1 MRFTPIVAAAAL
13 SFATLAPAAMAEES
27 AMGKPSGSVV
37 IRTKSADVGVGYT
50 WGQATLH
57 FQGHN
62 YHYKVSG
69 GQIAAV
75 GFSEVVS
82 RGEVY
87 NLHRAEDMAGT
98 FAQANGEA
106 TLGRGLGGSVYENK
120 NGVRLKIESSA
131 KGARLS
137 AGAGGLTFELLK
149 K

>member
-1 MRFTPIVAAAAL
+1 MRFAPIAAVAAL
-13 SFATLAPAAMAEES
+13 SFASFAAVPAAMA
-27 AMGKPSGSVV
+27 ADTMGRPSGTVT

-50 WGQATLH
+50 WGEATLR
-57 FQGHN
+57 FAGHT
-62 YHYKVSG
+62 YRYKVTG

-82 RGEVY
+82 KGEVY
-87 NLHRAEDMAGT
+87 NLHRAADMAGT

-106 TLGRGLGGSVYENK
+106 TLGSGLGGGVYENK

-137 AGAGGLTFELLK
+137 AGAGGLTFEQIK
-149 K
+149 